1 MGNAMDVTAL
11 KKTTLTEQIMDQI
24 ASQITSGKLKP
35 GQRLP
40 NERAMGEMFKVTR
53 SRVREALRALSLI
66 GLIEIKPGDG
76 SYVCENKPQLPE
88 ETMTWIFHKEI
99 HNLDE
104 IYAARKLIEEEVY
117 LTAVSVVNHDDRI
130 RFQAL
135 IDQMAEL
142 ISRDGQPEAYH
153 QLLDEYDLLMGRLCG
168 NQIYDKL
175 MQTIVML
182 RKDFSRKLLNAD
194 GAMAHSF
201 KLRLSIHEAFIQRDK
216 VQLRKNL
223 KSFYNSSRKFY
234 DSIADNTDK

>member
-1 MGNAMDVTAL
+1 
-11 KKTTLTEQIMDQI
+11 
-24 ASQITSGKLKP
+24 
-35 GQRLP
+35 
-40 NERAMGEMFKVTR
+40 
-53 SRVREALRALSLI
+53 
-66 GLIEIKPGDG
+66 
-76 SYVCENKPQLPE
+76 
-88 ETMTWIFHKEI
+88 MTWIFHKEI

-117 LTAVSVVNHDDRI
+117 LTAISVVSHDDLI

-135 IDQMAEL
+135 IDQMVEL
-142 ISRDGQPEAYH
+142 IAGDGKPEAYH

-223 KSFYNSSRKFY
+223 KSFYQSSRKFY
-234 DSIADNTDK
+234 DHIADNKDK

>member
-1 MGNAMDVTAL
+1 MDVTAL
-11 KKTTLTEQIMDQI
+11 KKTTLTEQIMEQI

-40 NERAMGEMFKVTR
+40 NERAMGEMFNVTR

-104 IYAARKLIEEEVY
+104 VYAARKLIEEEVY
-117 LTAVSVVNHDDRI
+117 LTAVNVVSKDDRI
-130 RFQAL
+130 RFQSL
-135 IDQMAEL
+135 IDQMTEVFAF
-142 ISRDGQPEAYH
+142 DGQPDAYH

-175 MQTIVML
+175 MQTIVLL
-182 RKDFSRKLLNAD
+182 RKDFSRKLLNAE
-194 GAMAHSF
+194 GAMLHSF
-201 KLRLSIHEAFIQRDK
+201 KLRLNIHEAFMQRDK
-216 VQLRKNL
+216 VQLRKSL
-223 KSFYNSSRKFY
+223 KMFYQSSRKFY
-234 DSIADNTDK
+234 DNIVDSPQ

>member
-1 MGNAMDVTAL
+1 MDVTAL
-11 KKTTLTEQIMDQI
+11 KKTTLTEQIMEQI

-40 NERAMGEMFKVTR
+40 NERAMGEMFNVTR

-104 IYAARKLIEEEVY
+104 VYAARKLIEEEVY
-117 LTAVSVVNHDDRI
+117 LTAVNVVSQDDRI
-130 RFQAL
+130 RFQSL
-135 IDQMAEL
+135 IDQMTEVFAF
-142 ISRDGQPEAYH
+142 DGQPETYH

-175 MQTIVML
+175 MQTIVLL
-182 RKDFSRKLLNAD
+182 RKDFSRKLLNAE
-194 GAMAHSF
+194 GAMLHSF
-201 KLRLSIHEAFIQRDK
+201 KLRLNIHEAFMQRDK
-216 VQLRKNL
+216 VQLRKSL
-223 KSFYNSSRKFY
+223 KMFYQSSRKFY
-234 DSIADNTDK
+234 DHIVDSPQ